1 MRLHSKRSGHDSD
14 SPLNT
19 RNTSYVSWANRRG
32 VYLLVLLISLLL
44 LTAVALSTGRYPS
57 AGIHS
62 LSSVLD
68 DPIAIRI
75 VTEVRLP
82 RVVSALIAGAVL
94 SASGFVFQMLF
105 SNPLVEPG
113 FLGVSQAAAFGAALA
128 IVTVGYVTLVIQ
140 IYSSLFA
147 ILALF
152 LSFALASRF
161 RFGGWILRLI
171 LAGIAVSA
179 LFSSGLG
186 MIKYT
191 ADPSSELQ
199 EITFWLLGGL
209 WSADRSTLVS
219 ILPTTISTLVILFFF
234 RWRINIL
241 SVDDR
246 TAHTLGVSPRFEKRF
261 LLIVSTIG
269 TATVIS
275 VTGLI
280 GWIGLIVPHL
290 SRILFGSDSRFALP
304 GAMVIGAIYL
314 LVCDTIAR
322 TLLTGEIPLGIL
334 TSAIG
339 TLLFILLLTR
349 VNSLGESL

>member
-1 MRLHSKRSGHDSD
+1 MRQHSKISRPDTEHHLSS
-14 SPLNT
+14 SSE
-19 RNTSYVSWANRRG
+19 SYEGRARKRG
-32 VYLLVLLISLLL
+32 LYLLL
-44 LTAVALSTGRYPS
+44 LTLALFLLALLALATGRYPS
-57 AGIHS
+57 AGIHWFGS
-62 LSSVLD
+62 LLE
-68 DPIAIRI
+68 DPIAVRI
-75 VTEVRLP
+75 ITEVRVP
-82 RVVSALIAGAVL
+82 RVLSALIAGAVL

-128 IVTVGYVTLVIQ
+128 IVTVGYQTVAIQ
-140 IYSSLFA
+140 LYSSLFA

-152 LSFALASRF
+152 FTFTLASRF

-209 WSADRSTLVS
+209 WSADGATLIS
-219 ILPTTISTLVILFFF
+219 ILPATLSTLVILFIF

-246 TAHTLGVSPRFEKRF
+246 TAHTLGISPKFEKRL
-261 LLIVSTIG
+261 LLIVSTVG

-290 SRILFGSDSRFALP
+290 ARILFGSDSRFALP
-304 GAMVIGAIYL
+304 GSMGIGAVYL
-314 LVCDTIAR
+314 LLCDTLGR

-334 TSAIG
+334 TSALG
-339 TLLFILLLTR
+339 TILFILLLTR
-349 VNSLGESL
+349 GSSFGESL